1 MTKKKRKEAI
11 DRIQRMEEV
20 FDTLQAGANSDPPII
35 DEALLKILLDY
46 YTNGQWLKDYELDEK
61 GYLPPDVKRGVL
73 SEDGVYNY
81 LERIEHKKPHSPAAP
96 GVKS

>member
-1 MTKKKRKEAI
+1 MTKKKLREAI

-46 YTNGQWLKDYELDEK
+46 YTSGQWLKDYELDEK

-73 SEDGVYNY
+73 SEDGVYNF
-81 LERIEHKKPHSPAAP
+81 LEDIHPQNPDPEMES
-96 GVKS
+96 

>member
-11 DRIQRMEEV
+11 DRIKRMEEV
-20 FDTLQAGANSDPPII
+20 FDLLQAGVNADPPII
-35 DEALLKILLDY
+35 DETFLKTLMEY

-73 SEDGVYNY
+73 SEDGVYKF
-81 LERIEHKKPHSPAAP
+81 LEDIHPQNPDPEMES
-96 GVKS
+96 

>member
-11 DRIQRMEEV
+11 DRIKRMEEV
-20 FDTLQAGANSDPPII
+20 FDTLQAGANSDPPSI

-46 YTNGQWLKDYELDEK
+46 YTSGQWLKDYELDEK
-61 GYLPPDVKRGVL
+61 GYLPTDIKRGVL

-81 LERIEHKKPHSPAAP
+81 LENIHPQNPDPEMES
-96 GVKS
+96 

>member
-46 YTNGQWLKDYELDEK
+46 YTSGQWLKDYELDEK

-73 SEDGVYNY
+73 SEDGVYNF
-81 LERIEHKKPHSPAAP
+81 LENIHPQNPDPEMES
-96 GVKS
+96 

>member
-11 DRIQRMEEV
+11 DRIKRMEEV

-46 YTNGQWLKDYELDEK
+46 YTSGQWLKDYELDEK

-73 SEDGVYNY
+73 SEDGVYNF
-81 LERIEHKKPHSPAAP
+81 LEDIHPQNPDHEMES
-96 GVKS
+96 

>member
-11 DRIQRMEEV
+11 DRIKRMEEV

-46 YTNGQWLKDYELDEK
+46 YTSGQWLKDYELDEK
-61 GYLPPDVKRGVL
+61 GYLPTDIKRGVL

-96 GVKS
+96 EMES

>member
-46 YTNGQWLKDYELDEK
+46 YTSGQWLKDYELDEK

-73 SEDGVYNY
+73 SEDGVYNF
-81 LERIEHKKPHSPAAP
+81 LENIHPQNPAP
-96 GVKS
+96 GAKS